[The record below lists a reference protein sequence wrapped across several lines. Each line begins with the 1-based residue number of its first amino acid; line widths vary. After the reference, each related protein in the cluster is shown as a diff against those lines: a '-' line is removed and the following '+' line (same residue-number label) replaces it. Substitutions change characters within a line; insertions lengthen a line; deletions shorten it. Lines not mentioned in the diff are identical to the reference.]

1 MEDRM
6 QFMGMCFFAFLIPLF
21 AFFSPLGMSLIFVL
35 LALHPLIF
43 FIKQGKFKNIWNDSD
58 VNKIILVFFAYA
70 LISSFWAIRPNESVS
85 LWIRMVGV
93 LFCSLGLFAY
103 VPYINK
109 KEIILKV
116 LLGGIVLALIFAN
129 IEIFTNG
136 FISRTFGISY
146 KVSHEFDIV
155 IFNRAASV
163 LSLISWAAIY
173 YLISLQKKKSA
184 LALFTVVFLTV
195 LRLDSFSTVIGF
207 FIGGVFIFP
216 IVYYKGQ
223 KALKVF
229 ATLAVIGVF
238 AFAVAASVMNAH
250 KLVGNVPT
258 VPGAASDIRLYIWD
272 YSAKQAL
279 KKPIFGWGL
288 NASRSYPVQES
299 DYVQGG
305 RSPLPLHPHNNTLQ
319 IWLELGVVGLFIFS
333 AFLVLILLRISKT
346 IQDPYMMASC
356 TALFVNYFLIGQTA
370 YGMWQ
375 TWFIGSGILAAIF
388 LKIAMDSKNQA
399 E

>member
-1 MEDRM
+1 M